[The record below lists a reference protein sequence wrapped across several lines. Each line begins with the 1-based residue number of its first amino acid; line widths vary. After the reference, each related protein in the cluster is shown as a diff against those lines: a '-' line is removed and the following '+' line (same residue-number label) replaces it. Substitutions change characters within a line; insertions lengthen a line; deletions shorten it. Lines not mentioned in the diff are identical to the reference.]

1 VGFSLNSSTRV
12 HIDAISAFYSETR
25 TRTSMGCVPAARDEC
40 RKPCALQR
48 ETSNI
53 SGVEPAASGH
63 QDRKEHRGFHNTG
76 SDQ

>member
-1 VGFSLNSSTRV
+1 
-12 HIDAISAFYSETR
+12 
-25 TRTSMGCVPAARDEC
+25 MGCVPAARDEC